1 LVDLNGGTT
10 GQVLTKAS
18 DTDLDFSFTTPA
30 TNPITT
36 EGDLVIGDASGDAVR
51 LPIGALGTV
60 LTSDGDTADWAAPA
74 GATFSGVRLEKSG
87 NQSIADGTFTDV
99 TWDTEKFDTDAFH
112 DPSTNTDR
120 ITIPAGKA
128 GYYFISAGTRFT
140 DYANNDT
147 RTALRIMKNGTSVG
161 ISYLQNVGNTN
172 GFPTNMYS
180 LIINLAVSDYIECNV
195 YQNSGGAKNLNG
207 NSESTGISYFQAVYL
222 GA

>member
-1 LVDLNGGTT
+1 LCLGLAQSHWVSIVADSGETT
-10 GQVLTKAS
+10 GLK
-18 DTDLDFSFTTPA
+18 
-30 TNPITT
+30 
-36 EGDLVIGDASGDAVR
+36 
-51 LPIGALGTV
+51 
-60 LTSDGDTADWAAPA
+60 WAAPSA
-74 GATFSGVRLEKSG
+74 AFSGVRLEKGG

-99 TWDTEKFDTDAFH
+99 TWDTEIFDTDAFH

-180 LIINLAVSDYIECNV
+180 LLINLAVSDYIECNV